1 MKKLFKGLLFLIT
14 ILSMCFGLPEVALGA
29 SLAYSG
35 AVAATMSNNFVSGFD
50 LNKRQVYEKLIARYG
65 DQGLEFIMMLMGMG
79 WEDTCSVKTI
89 EHFED
94 DWISPSFTVNAG
106 TAGSGAG
113 AAKTIVINSASINND
128 GQSFPVVKDVIEFP
142 GVGGVNPVLG
152 MITAK
157 SGANLTVVPLKAADT
172 IPAVTQG
179 QVLIIQTNANAEGS
193 FQMAPKARG
202 AALFQNGFQ
211 IVKADISATGS
222 EMTTDSW
229 IQVAPDG
236 SKVGPWYNLAL
247 NMDLDFR
254 MAKAIQGA
262 LLVGQTIDNPL
273 ALDPD
278 TATQPNGTKGLFPT
292 LNDLG
297 IQHPY
302 ITFGIADFDT
312 IERAIAKVYGGT
324 TTACL
329 FGIDLDIQ
337 VENTLKTYF
346 NFTNIDYIR
355 EKNNANLFGNEKGMA
370 AAVGFSY
377 LEKAKRAFA
386 FKRFDTLTDPQSFGA
401 DGYSYTSRGVMF
413 PLRAKNKIQL
423 TDGSSAMIPSLR
435 VRYKAAD
442 GYNRKMEVFNSGSAN
457 AAKWGV
463 TNTQDVRSWHQ
474 RSEVGLEVFG
484 ANSMVNIYLGS

>member
-1 MKKLFKGLLFLIT
+1 MKKIFTGLLFLIT
-14 ILSMCFGLPEVALGA
+14 IFSVFFGMPEVALGA

-50 LNKRQVYEKLIARYG
+50 LNKRQVYERLVAIHG
-65 DQGLEFIMMLMGMG
+65 DQGLEFIMMLMSMG
-79 WEDTCSVKTI
+79 WEDTCSVDTI

-94 DWISPSFTVNAG
+94 DWISPSFIVNSSA
-106 TAGSGAG
+106 AG
-113 AAKTIVINSASINND
+113 ATGAAVTITINANSIDASGRSI
-128 GQSFPVVKDVIEFP
+128 PVVKDVIEFP
-142 GVGGVNPVLG
+142 GVGGTTPIWGL
-152 MITAK
+152 ITAK
-157 SGANLTVVPLKAADT
+157 SGANLTVVPYRST
-172 IPAVTQG
+172 QSIPAVSNG
-179 QVLIIQTNANAEGS
+179 QTLIIATNANAEGS
-193 FQMAPKARG
+193 FQLAPKARG
-202 AALFQNGFQ
+202 ANLYQNKFA
-211 IVKADISATGS
+211 ICKADISATGS

-236 SKVGPWYNLAL
+236 GKVGPWYNLAL

-254 MAKAIQGA
+254 MAKAIQGT
-262 LLVGQTIDNPL
+262 LLGGQEPTNPL

-278 TATQPNGTKGLFPT
+278 TGTAVKWTKGLFPT
-292 LNDLG
+292 MNDTS

-312 IERAIAKVYGGT
+312 IERAIAKEYGGT

-355 EKNNANLFGNEKGMA
+355 EKNTANLFGGDKGMA
-370 AAVGFSY
+370 ATVGFSY

-386 FKRFDTLTDPQSFGA
+386 FKRFDTLTDPQSYGA

-413 PLRAKNKIQL
+413 PLKPKNKVQL
-423 TDGSSAMIPSLR
+423 AGGGNAMIPSIR

-474 RSEVGLEVFG
+474 RTEVGLEVFG
-484 ANSMVNIYLGS
+484 SNTFVNIFLGS

>member
-1 MKKLFKGLLFLIT
+1 MKKLFTGLLFLIT
-14 ILSMCFGLPEVALGA
+14 VVGLIIGMPEVGLGA
-29 SLAYSG
+29 SLAYTG

-79 WEDTCSVKTI
+79 WENTCSVKTI

-94 DWISPSFTVNAG
+94 DWISPSFQVNAG
-106 TAGSGAG
+106 SAGSAG
-113 AAKTIVINSASINND
+113 AAVTIVINSASINSD
-128 GQSFPVVKDVIEFP
+128 GQSVPVVKDVIEFP

-157 SGANLTVVPLKAADT
+157 SGANLTVVPLKAASS
-172 IPAVTQG
+172 IPAVTAG
-179 QVLIIQTNANAEGS
+179 QTLIIQTNANAEGS
-193 FQMAPKARG
+193 FQMNPKARG
-202 AALFQNGFQ
+202 AAIYQNSFQ
-211 IVKADISATGS
+211 IVKADIEATGS

-229 IQVAPDG
+229 IQQAPDG

-262 LLVGQTIDNPL
+262 LLVGQEIDNPL

-278 TATQPNGTKGLFPT
+278 TATMPTGTKGLFPT
-292 LNDLG
+292 LNDVG

-302 ITFGIADFDT
+302 VTFGIADFDT
-312 IERAIAKVYGGT
+312 IERSIAKVYGGT

-329 FGIDLDIQ
+329 FGIDLDIA

-346 NFTNIDYIR
+346 DFTNIDYIR
-355 EKNNANLFGNEKGMA
+355 EKNNNMLFGGEKGMA

-413 PLRAKNKIQL
+413 PLKPKNKVEL
-423 TDGSSAMIPSLR
+423 AGGGSAMIPSIR
-435 VRYKAAD
+435 VRYKAQGD
-442 GYNRKMEVFNSGSAN
+442 YSRKMEVFNSGSAN

-463 TNTQDVRSWHQ
+463 TNTKDVRSFHQ
-474 RSEVGLEVFG
+474 RAEIGLETFG
-484 ANSMVNIYLGS
+484 ANSFVNLFLGS

>member
-1 MKKLFKGLLFLIT
+1 MKKLFSGLLFLIT
-14 ILSMCFGLPEVALGA
+14 ILSIAVGLPEVAVGA

-94 DWISPSFTVNAG
+94 DWISPSFTVNASSAG
-106 TAGSGAG
+106 TAG
-113 AAKTIVINSASINND
+113 AAVSITINAASINAN
-128 GQSFPVVKDVIEFP
+128 GQSIPVVKDIIEFP
-142 GVGGVNPVLG
+142 GVGGVDPVLG

-157 SGANLTVVPLKAADT
+157 SNSNVLTVVPLKAAAS
-172 IPAVTQG
+172 IPAVLTG
-179 QVLIIQTNANAEGS
+179 QTLIIQTNANAEGS

-202 AALFQNGFQ
+202 AAIYQNSFQ
-211 IVKADISATGS
+211 IVKADIEATGS

-229 IQVAPDG
+229 IQQAPDG

-273 ALDPD
+273 AQDPD
-278 TATQPNGTKGLFPT
+278 TQTLPTGTKGLFPT
-292 LNDLG
+292 LNETA

-302 ITFGIADFDT
+302 INFGIADFDI

-329 FGIDLDIQ
+329 FGIDLDIA

-355 EKNNANLFGNEKGMA
+355 EKNNNNLFGGEKGMA

-413 PLRAKNKIQL
+413 PLKPKNKVEL
-423 TDGSSAMIPSLR
+423 AGGGSAMIPSIR

-463 TNTQDVRSWHQ
+463 TNTKDARSWHQ
-474 RSEVGLEVFG
+474 RAEVGLEVF
-484 ANSMVNIYLGS
+484 ASNTMVNIFLGS

>member
-1 MKKLFKGLLFLIT
+1 MKKLFSGLLFLIT
-14 ILSMCFGLPEVALGA
+14 ILSIAVGLPEVAVGA

-50 LNKRQVYEKLIARYG
+50 LNKTQVYEKLIARYG

-106 TAGSGAG
+106 SAGSAG
-113 AAKTIVINSASINND
+113 AAVTIVINSASINAD
-128 GQSFPVVKDVIEFP
+128 GQSIPVVKDIIEFP

-157 SGANLTVVPLKAADT
+157 SGANLTVVPLKAAAS
-172 IPAVTQG
+172 IPAVSTG
-179 QVLIIQTNANAEGS
+179 QTLIIQTNANAEGS
-193 FQMAPKARG
+193 FQMNPKARG

-211 IVKADISATGS
+211 IVKADIEATGS

-229 IQVAPDG
+229 IQQAPDG

-262 LLVGQTIDNPL
+262 LLVGQEIDNPL

-278 TATQPNGTKGLFPT
+278 TATKPTGTKGLFPT
-292 LNDLG
+292 MNEVS

-302 ITFGIADFDT
+302 INFGIADFDT

-329 FGIDLDIQ
+329 FGIDLDIA

-355 EKNNANLFGNEKGMA
+355 EKNNNNLFGGEKGMA

-413 PLRAKNKIQL
+413 PLRKNNKVQL
-423 TDGSSAMIPSLR
+423 TDGSSAMVPSIR

-442 GYNRKMEVFNSGSAN
+442 GYNRKMEVFNSGSAQ
-457 AAKWGV
+457 AAKYGV
-463 TNTQDVRSWHQ
+463 TNTKDARSWHQ
-474 RSEVGLEVFG
+474 RSEVGLQLFG
-484 ANSMVNIYLGS
+484 ANSFVNLYLGS